1 MELQYFETIT
11 NQTNYIRSSN
21 YYGFVTDKSFS
32 QRKKKIKFTFH
43 FLVQKELL
51 PFNNQLNIG
60 R

>member
-32 QRKKKIKFTFH
+32 QRKK
-43 FLVQKELL
+43 
-51 PFNNQLNIG
+51 NQSLQFISYLE
-60 R
+60 RAASI